1 MLCKPRGCGAADSGY
16 ENIATQKVWNADGRS
31 GTPFP
36 AVTLVGSDAA
46 GNVIQQRGFP
56 NLAALNQWLASY
68 EGQTAL
74 EYNRVWRVVSE

>member
-1 MLCKPRGCGAADSGY
+1 LIPPDH
-16 ENIATQKVWNADGRS
+16 
-31 GTPFP
+31 P
-36 AVTLVGSDAA
+36 VTLVGRDAT

>member
-1 MLCKPRGCGAADSGY
+1 MSSNDQGHHASRVGNLIPP
-16 ENIATQKVWNADGRS
+16 
-31 GTPFP
+31 GTSPDRP
-36 AVTLVGSDAA
+36 VTLVGSDAA